1 MDYMTEKLFDAF
13 FARCIPVY
21 VGPSVDKYEVPP
33 NLVVQVDP
41 TLNSIER
48 GIEIAK
54 AMDYEQWRTSLNV
67 WLMSDAIINKWSAT
81 NVYDAIAREVSS
93 SVKNS
98 LK

>member
-21 VGPSVDKYEVPP
+21 VGPDVNKYEIPA
-33 NLVVQVDP
+33 NLVVQADP
-41 TLNSIER
+41 TLSSIER
-48 GIEIAK
+48 GIEIAR
-54 AMDYEQWRTSLNV
+54 AMDYEQWRTSLNA
-67 WLMSDAIINKWSAT
+67 WLLSDAVFKKWSAT

-93 SVKNS
+93 IVKKS